1 MDEKN
6 GKMIQAK
13 AELNSAED
21 KERKENGR
29 KNAPEMQIIATNGDK
44 YIAKMHND
52 YFISWPVRV

>member
-1 MDEKN
+1 
-6 GKMIQAK
+6 MIQAK